1 MINCRS
7 AALIAVA
14 SMAAMNSHA
23 GEVKTDGADLI
34 INTKSGLSIETV
46 DGDYSFEIGGRLMY
60 DYDNTETDSVT
71 TKDDFGIRRA
81 RMYFKGDIKDWAYKV
96 QFNVG
101 NGNGGEEEDLYVR
114 YNGFGKK
121 AKITVG
127 HQKEHFGFEQM
138 TSSNDLN
145 ILERN
150 ALTEAYTPARNY
162 GVQVEGSQHRLFYA
176 LGVFQDDDNNDN
188 TAITGRVVYN
198 PIKTAD
204 SVVHLGAA
212 YSDRS
217 SNGEMLGLEFV
228 ATKGPF
234 AIQSEYFDTEL
245 NGVDGEGYYLHLGWI
260 ITGETRPYKNDRFKR
275 VKPESSKGAWEI
287 TVRYVDG
294 DGKFSDE
301 GLGTTD
307 ASAVTIGLN
316 YYLNKHVRFGVSY
329 SDAEDNVTGISG
341 NEFRTRLQLNF

>member
-1 MINCRS
+1 MTKCRS
-7 AALIAVA
+7 AALLAVT
-14 SMAAMNSHA
+14 SLLAMNTYA
-23 GEVKTDGADLI
+23 GVVTTDGSDLVI
-34 INTKSGLSIETV
+34 KTKSGLSIETL

-60 DYDNTETDSVT
+60 DYDNTETNGVT
-71 TKDDFGIRRA
+71 TRDDFGIRRA
-81 RMYFKGDIKDWAYKV
+81 RMYFKGDIKDWGYKL

-101 NGNGGEEEDLYVR
+101 NGNGGEEEDLYIR

-121 AKITVG
+121 AKITAG

-162 GVQVEGSQHRLFYA
+162 GVQLEGSSENLFYA
-176 LGVFQDDDNNDN
+176 LGVFQDDDADDQ
-188 TAITGRVVYN
+188 TAVTGRIVYN
-198 PIKTAD
+198 PIKTTD

-234 AIQSEYFDTEL
+234 MLQSEYFDTEL
-245 NGVDGEGYYLHLGWI
+245 DGVEGEGYYVHLGWI
-260 ITGETRPYKNDRFKR
+260 LTGETRPYKNDRFKR
-275 VKPESSKGAWEI
+275 VKPAGDKGAWEI
-287 TVRYVDG
+287 AVRYVDG
-294 DGKFSDE
+294 DGKYSDE

-307 ASAVTIGLN
+307 GTSYGIGLN
-316 YYLNKHVRFGVSY
+316 YYLNKHVRLGISY
-329 SDAEDNVTGISG
+329 NDSEDNLTGNTG
-341 NEFRTRLQLNF
+341 NELRTRLQLNF

>member
-1 MINCRS
+1 MALCRLLATS
-7 AALIAVA
+7 VITSMFALTA
-14 SMAAMNSHA
+14 HA
-23 GEVKTDGADLI
+23 GAVTTDGADLI

-60 DYDNTETDSVT
+60 DYDYTETNDVN

-81 RMYFKGDIKDWAYKV
+81 RMYFKGDVKDWAYKV

-138 TSSNDLN
+138 TSSNDLD

-162 GVQVEGSQHRLFYA
+162 GVQVEGSQENLFYA
-176 LGVFQDDDNNDN
+176 LGVFQDDDANDN

-198 PIKTAD
+198 PIKTSD

-217 SNGEMLGLEFV
+217 STGEMLGLEFV

-234 AIQSEYFDTEL
+234 LIQSEYFDTEL
-245 NGVDGEGYYLHLGWI
+245 DGVEGEGYYVHFGWI
-260 ITGETRPYKNDRFKR
+260 LTGETRPYKNDRFKR
-275 VKPESSKGAWEI
+275 VKPAGKKGAWEI
-287 TVRYVDG
+287 GVRYVDG
-294 DGKFSDE
+294 DGKYSDE

-307 ASAVTIGLN
+307 GTSYAIGLN
-316 YYLNKHVRFGVSY
+316 YYLNKHLRLGVSY
-329 SDAEDNVTGISG
+329 SDSEDNVTGDTGKEI
-341 NEFRTRLQLNF
+341 RTRLQFNF